1 LDQQAGLT
9 GGRSGYVRDVSDAR
23 LPLFPLGHVLMPG
36 CALPLRI
43 FEPRYLRLLTDVEHS
58 GGLGSFGVVALTA
71 GPEVD
76 NGLDDAAPEFAQVG
90 TVAEILEAHP
100 APNGSVSLLTGGSR
114 RFRIVE
120 MVETTAPYLTAE
132 VDYLDELTG
141 SLPDVLPG
149 ATRALAAEYSRLISA
164 LTGNEPGPRDPYPS
178 DPCLLSYRLATEAPL
193 TQADHQ
199 QLLEDDTATARLLH
213 VQRVL
218 RREVVL
224 VRATRSI
231 AVSPAL
237 LQVTL
242 RPN

>member
-1 LDQQAGLT
+1 
-9 GGRSGYVRDVSDAR
+9 
-23 LPLFPLGHVLMPG
+23 MPG

-43 FEPRYLRLLTDVEHS
+43 FEPRYRRLVADVAHE

-71 GPEVD
+71 GLEVD
-76 NGLDDAAPEFAQVG
+76 NGLDDAPPEFAQVG
-90 TVAEILEAHP
+90 TVAEILESQP
-100 APNGSVSLLTGGSR
+100 APDGTITLLTGGSR
-114 RFRIVE
+114 RFRIAGL
-120 MVETTAPYLTAE
+120 VETAAPYLIAE
-132 VDYLDELTG
+132 VDYLTEVTG
-141 SLPDVLPG
+141 QLPEALPG
-149 ATRALAAEYSRLISA
+149 AARALAAEYARLIGA
-164 LTGNEPGPRDPYPS
+164 LTGREPDPRDPYPS

-193 TQADHQ
+193 MPADYQ

-218 RREVVL
+218 RREVAL
-224 VRATRSI
+224 LRTTRSI